1 MTEAKP
7 DDREAKYLAMSAAEF
22 KLDEA
27 RFFLQKAA
35 DSAKSPREFRFYL
48 DAALDAICGARD
60 VAKEA
65 ASLDPILRK
74 TFERDELG
82 KFNAEESTNLV
93 INKGRVGAHH
103 RAGRATL
110 QPIIE
115 TGQTETGQTLIR
127 DINLDD
133 HVEFLVLIRPEMSP
147 NEQRI
152 TWTFVEG
159 DHRYRALDVCY
170 EVIKELAELLA
181 GLRTKLDLGPDRG
194 LKKLGMRFLKAMP
207 EMQKPIP
214 S

>member
-7 DDREAKYLAMSAAEF
+7 DDREPKYLAMSAAEF

-48 DAALDAICGARD
+48 DAALDAICGAKD
-60 VAKEA
+60 VAREVAK
-65 ASLDPILRK
+65 LDIVVK
-74 TFERDELG
+74 KVFERELK

-93 INKGRVGAHH
+93 IDKGRVGAHH

-115 TGQTETGQTLIR
+115 TGQTETGQAAIR
-127 DINLDD
+127 DMHLDD

-147 NEQRI
+147 SEQRI

-159 DHRYRALDVCY
+159 DHRYRALDVCH
-170 EVIKELAELLA
+170 EVIKELDELLA
-181 GLRTKLDLGPDRG
+181 GLRSKLGLGPDRG
-194 LKKLGMRFLKAMP
+194 LKKFGMRLLKAMP